1 MSTNTTVISVKLP
14 LPLDVAA
21 TITKLIGTAYPN
33 AKMQFAEAPADH
45 MNIIIDLEDRIDD
58 EDDLESVLEKFEKE
72 PIDPSVGESTYTK
85 YGVEPPQW
93 LVNAIGAVAAEYL
106 EDAEN
111 YKQTSFHLVHNGQE
125 MVMTVARSEEQ
136 TPHALRTAAEAR
148 VQKLEEALRQAGI
161 DPSQV

>member
-45 MNIIIDLEDRIDD
+45 MNISIDLEDRIDD

-72 PIDPSVGESTYTK
+72 PIDPSVGE
-85 YGVEPPQW
+85 
-93 LVNAIGAVAAEYL
+93 IGRASCRE
-106 EDAEN
+106 
-111 YKQTSFHLVHNGQE
+111 
-125 MVMTVARSEEQ
+125 
-136 TPHALRTAAEAR
+136 R
-148 VQKLEEALRQAGI
+148 V
-161 DPSQV
+161 